1 MAQRVSAVRERVMRP
16 WLLALV
22 GGAVL
27 WLGVRTALL
36 DTGNINLV
44 PSLIVLGASLG
55 PVVFVMYVY
64 ERTQDVPWPLLLVC
78 FIAGGV
84 LGVTA
89 ASVLEY
95 RTLLGLGALPTIAIG
110 LIEETCKLLVPL
122 AILIAGR
129 FRREADGLLFGV
141 ASGLGFAAF
150 ESMGYGL
157 TMLILSHGRITDVEQ
172 LLIVRSLLSPV
183 GHGAWTGIVC
193 AMLWRAR
200 MRGGAAAWLAV
211 VAAFLTAVTLHAL
224 WDGSTAQWEHAAI
237 ALVSYS
243 LLAWRISAAGRVRD
257 APEHRRP
264 MPARRRARP
273 LTGSTGRL

>member
-1 MAQRVSAVRERVMRP
+1 MCHGVSAVRERVMRP
-16 WLLALV
+16 WLLVLV

-44 PSLIVLGASLG
+44 PSLIVLGAFLG

-64 ERTQDVPWPLLLVC
+64 ERAQDVPWPLLLVC

-95 RTLLGLGALPTIAIG
+95 RTLLGLGVLPTIAIG
-110 LIEETCKLLVPL
+110 LIEETCKLLLPL
-122 AILIAGR
+122 AIFIAGR

-172 LLIVRSLLSPV
+172 LLIVRGLLSPV

-224 WDGSTAQWEHAAI
+224 WDSSTAQREHAAI

-243 LLAWRISAAGRVRD
+243 LLAWRISAADRVPD
-257 APEHRRP
+257 AHEQRRATL
-264 MPARRRARP
+264 ARRRPRP
-273 LTGSTGRL
+273 LTGSSGRL

>member
-64 ERTQDVPWPLLLVC
+64 ERVQEVPWPLLLVC

-95 RTLLGLGALPTIAIG
+95 RTVLGLGVLPTVAIG
-110 LIEETCKLLVPL
+110 VIEETCKLILPV
-122 AILIAGR
+122 AIFLTGR

-141 ASGLGFAAF
+141 AAGMGFAAF

-157 TMLILSHGRITDVEQ
+157 TMLILSQGKITAVEQ
-172 LLIVRSLLSPV
+172 LLFVRGLLSPA
-183 GHGAWTGIVC
+183 GHGAWTGLIC

-200 MRGGAAAWLAV
+200 
-211 VAAFLTAVTLHAL
+211 AL
-224 WDGSTAQWEHAAI
+224 
-237 ALVSYS
+237 
-243 LLAWRISAAGRVRD
+243 
-257 APEHRRP
+257 
-264 MPARRRARP
+264 
-273 LTGSTGRL
+273 

>member
-1 MAQRVSAVRERVMRP
+1 MAQGVSAVRERVMRP
-16 WLLALV
+16 WLLVLV

-64 ERTQDVPWPLLLVC
+64 ERAQDVPWPLLLVC

-95 RTLLGLGALPTIAIG
+95 RTLLGLGGLPTIAIG

-122 AILIAGR
+122 AILVAGR

-157 TMLILSHGRITDVEQ
+157 TMLILSQGRITDVEQ
-172 LLIVRSLLSPV
+172 LLIARTLLSPL

-200 MRGGAAAWLAV
+200 IRGGAAAWLAV
-211 VAAFLTAVTLHAL
+211 AAAFLTAVTLHAL
-224 WDGSTAQWEHAAI
+224 WDGSTAQWETAAI

-243 LLAWRISAAGRVRD
+243 LLAWRISAADRAPD
-257 APEHRRP
+257 APEHQRE
-264 MPARRRARP
+264 MSARRGPRP
-273 LTGSTGRL
+273 LTGSSGQL

>member
-1 MAQRVSAVRERVMRP
+1 MRP
-16 WLLALV
+16 WLLVLV

-27 WLGVRTALL
+27 WLGLHTALL

-64 ERTQDVPWPLLLVC
+64 ERAQEVPWPLLLVC
-78 FIAGGV
+78 FIGGGV

-95 RTLLGLGALPTIAIG
+95 RTLLGLGVLPTVAIG

-122 AILIAGR
+122 AILFAGR

-157 TMLILSHGRITDVEQ
+157 TMLILSQGRITDVEK
-172 LLIVRSLLSPV
+172 LLFVRTVLSPV
-183 GHGAWTGIVC
+183 GHGAWTGIIC

-200 MRGGAAAWLAV
+200 LRGDAAAWLAV
-211 VAAFLTAVTLHAL
+211 AAAFLTAVTLHAL
-224 WDGSTAQWEHAAI
+224 WDGSTAQWEHAVI
-237 ALVSYS
+237 ALISFS
-243 LLAWRISAAGRVRD
+243 LLAWRMSVADRVPD
-257 APEHRRP
+257 AHEHRRATL
-264 MPARRRARP
+264 ARGRPRP

>member
-1 MAQRVSAVRERVMRP
+1 MAQGVSAVRERVMRP
-16 WLLALV
+16 WLLVLV

-44 PSLIVLGASLG
+44 PSLIVLGAFLG

-64 ERTQDVPWPLLLVC
+64 ERAQEVPWPLLLVC

-95 RTLLGLGALPTIAIG
+95 RTLLGLGVLPTIAIG
-110 LIEETCKLLVPL
+110 LIEETCKLLLPL
-122 AILIAGR
+122 AIFIAGR

-172 LLIVRSLLSPV
+172 LLIVRGLLSPV

-224 WDGSTAQWEHAAI
+224 WDSSTAQREHAAI

-243 LLAWRISAAGRVRD
+243 LLAWRISAADRVPD
-257 APEHRRP
+257 AHEQRRATL
-264 MPARRRARP
+264 ARRRPRP
-273 LTGSTGRL
+273 LTGSSGRL

>member
-1 MAQRVSAVRERVMRP
+1 MGHGVRAVRERVIRP
-16 WLLALV
+16 WLLTLA
-22 GGAVL
+22 GGIAL
-27 WLGVRTALL
+27 WLGLRTALL

-64 ERTQDVPWPLLLVC
+64 ERAREVPWPLLLVC

-95 RTLLGLGALPTIAIG
+95 RTLLGLGAQPTVATG

-122 AILIAGR
+122 AIFFAGR

-157 TMLILSHGRITDVEQ
+157 TMLILSHGQITAVEQ
-172 LLIVRSLLSPV
+172 LLLTRTLLSPV
-183 GHGAWTGIVC
+183 GHGAWTGLIC

-200 MRGGAAAWLAV
+200 IRGDVTARLAV
-211 VAAFLTAVTLHAL
+211 VGAFVTSVTLHAL

-237 ALVSYS
+237 ALVSYG
-243 LLAWRISAAGRVRD
+243 LLGWRISAADRVPD
-257 APEHRRP
+257 EPERRRA
-264 MPARRRARP
+264 MPARGPRQP
-273 LTGSTGRL
+273 LSGSSGRL

>member
-1 MAQRVSAVRERVMRP
+1 MAQGVSAVRERVTRP
-16 WLLALV
+16 WLLVLV

-64 ERTQDVPWPLLLVC
+64 ERAQDVPWPLLLVC

-95 RTLLGLGALPTIAIG
+95 RTLLGLGVLPTIAIG

-122 AILIAGR
+122 AIFVAGR

-157 TMLILSHGRITDVEQ
+157 TMLILSQGRITDVEQ
-172 LLIVRSLLSPV
+172 LLIARTVLSPV

-211 VAAFLTAVTLHAL
+211 AAAFLTAVTLHAL
-224 WDGSTAQWEHAAI
+224 WDGATAQWEHAAI

-243 LLAWRISAAGRVRD
+243 LLAWRIAVADSAPRAR
-257 APEHRRP
+257 ERRRATL
-264 MPARRRARP
+264 ARRRPRP
-273 LTGSTGRL
+273 LAGSSGQL